1 MFMDC
6 DGQGLEELNLSECGI
21 THKGAAHIYKGLKRA
36 RYIKNLKLDGNNLL
50 AKFLPDL
57 T

>member
-1 MFMDC
+1 MDC

-21 THKGAAHIYKGLKRA
+21 THKGAVHIYKGLKRA